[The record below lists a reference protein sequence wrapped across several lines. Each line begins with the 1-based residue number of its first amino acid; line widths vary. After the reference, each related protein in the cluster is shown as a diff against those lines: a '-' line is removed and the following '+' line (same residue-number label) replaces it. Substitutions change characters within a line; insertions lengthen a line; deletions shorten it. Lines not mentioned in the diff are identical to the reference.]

1 MSHISD
7 DNKLYFWYIYLLF
20 IGSKITPS
28 SSSTLT
34 KIFTAYWLINNS
46 DDIVHKE
53 TLDFNENTYNISI
66 KHK

>member
-7 DNKLYFWYIYLLF
+7 DNELYFWYIYLLF

-28 SSSTLT
+28 SSTLT
-34 KIFTAYWLINNS
+34 KIFTSYWLINNS
-46 DDIVHKE
+46 DDIVDKE
-53 TLDFNENTYNISI
+53 KSDFNENTYNITI